1 MEMEYKSPMF
11 DMAVQQLENIAEKIG
26 LEHGILE
33 RLRIPR
39 RSLIVSIP
47 VRLDNGETKTFLGYR
62 VQHELTMGPTKGGLR
77 YHPDVTLGEVA
88 ALAMWMS
95 WKCALIGLP
104 YGGAKGGVNCDPTK
118 MSLNELEHLTR
129 RYTTEIMMLIG
140 PETDIPAPDMG
151 TDERVMAWI
160 MDTYSMQKGYTI
172 PGVVTGKAILLGG
185 SAARKMATGG
195 GIIHLIEETR
205 KATGLKKEKLTLSI
219 QGFGNV
225 GSSVGIIARRKKW
238 DVIAVSDVSGGV
250 YNSKGID
257 VDALLAHMSKTGGL
271 KGFKGGDSITNEE
284 LLETKCDV
292 LVPSAIARVITEKNA
307 SKLKCK
313 ILAEGANGPTT
324 FEADPILQERGIF
337 VIPDILANSGGVTV
351 SYFEWV
357 QDLQSFFWSQ
367 DRVIHEVKELLSK
380 SFNEVLAITKDKKV
394 NNRTAAL
401 MIGIGRVAEAK
412 RQRGLYP

>member
-195 GIIHLIEETR
+195 GIIHLIEEAR
-205 KATGLKKEKLTLSI
+205 KTTGLKKEKLTLAI

-238 DVIAVSDVSGGV
+238 DVIAVSDVSSGV

-357 QDLQSFFWSQ
+357 QDLQSVFWSQ

>member
-1 MEMEYKSPMF
+1 MEYKSPMF
-11 DMAVQQLENIAEKIG
+11 DMAVKQLENIAEKIG
-26 LEHGILE
+26 LEQGVFE
-33 RLRIPR
+33 RLRLPR
-39 RSLIVSIP
+39 RALVVSIP
-47 VRLDNGETKTFLGYR
+47 VRMDSGETKMFVGYR
-62 VQHELTMGPTKGGLR
+62 VQHNMTMGPTKGGLR
-77 YHPDVTLGEVA
+77 YHPEVNLGEVA

-104 YGGAKGGVNCDPTK
+104 YGGAKGGIACDPTK
-118 MSLNELEHLTR
+118 MSENELEHLTR
-129 RYTTEIMMLIG
+129 RYTTEIMMIIG
-140 PETDIPAPDMG
+140 PERDIPAPDMG
-151 TDERVMAWI
+151 TDERIMAWI

-172 PGVVTGKAILLGG
+172 PGVVTGKTLLLGG

-195 GIIHLIEETR
+195 GIIHMIDEA
-205 KATGLKKEKLTLSI
+205 KKVIGLKKEKLTLAI

-225 GSSVGIIARRKKW
+225 GSSIGIIAKRKNW
-238 DVIAVSDVSGGV
+238 DVIAITDVAGGV

-257 VDALLAHMSKTGGL
+257 IDALLNHMKETGKI

-284 LLETKCDV
+284 LLEVRCDV
-292 LVPSAIARVITEKNA
+292 LAPSAVARVITSKNA
-307 SKLKCK
+307 SRLKCK

-324 FEADPILQERGIF
+324 LDADPILQDKGIF

-367 DRVIHEVKELLSK
+367 ERVIHEVKELLSK
-380 SFNEVLAITKDKKV
+380 SFNEVLKITKEKKCDT
-394 NNRTAAL
+394 RTAAL

>member
-1 MEMEYKSPMF
+1 
-11 DMAVQQLENIAEKIG
+11 
-26 LEHGILE
+26 
-33 RLRIPR
+33 
-39 RSLIVSIP
+39 
-47 VRLDNGETKTFLGYR
+47 
-62 VQHELTMGPTKGGLR
+62 MGDRKGGLR

-195 GIIHLIEETR
+195 GIIHLIEEAR
-205 KATGLKKEKLTLSI
+205 KTTGLKKEKLTLAI

-284 LLETKCDV
+284 LL
-292 LVPSAIARVITEKNA
+292 
-307 SKLKCK
+307 
-313 ILAEGANGPTT
+313 
-324 FEADPILQERGIF
+324 
-337 VIPDILANSGGVTV
+337 
-351 SYFEWV
+351 
-357 QDLQSFFWSQ
+357 
-367 DRVIHEVKELLSK
+367 
-380 SFNEVLAITKDKKV
+380 
-394 NNRTAAL
+394 
-401 MIGIGRVAEAK
+401 
-412 RQRGLYP
+412 

>member
-1 MEMEYKSPMF
+1 MEYKSPMF
-11 DMAVQQLENIAEKIG
+11 DMAVKQLENIADKIG
-26 LEHGILE
+26 LEHGVFE
-33 RLRIPR
+33 RLRLPR
-39 RSLIVSIP
+39 RSLIVSVP
-47 VRLDNGETKTFLGYR
+47 VRMDSGETKMFVGYR
-62 VQHELTMGPTKGGLR
+62 VQHNLSMGPTKGGLR
-77 YHPDVTLGEVA
+77 YNSEVTLGEVA

-104 YGGAKGGVNCDPTK
+104 FGGAKGGIACDPTK
-118 MSLNELEHLTR
+118 MSENELEHLTR
-129 RYTTEIMMLIG
+129 RYTTEIMMIIG

-151 TDERVMAWI
+151 TDERMMAWI
-160 MDTYSMQKGYTI
+160 MDTYSMQKGYTV
-172 PGVVTGKAILLGG
+172 PGVVTGKTLLLGG

-195 GIIHLIEETR
+195 GIIHLIEEA
-205 KATGLKKEKLTLSI
+205 KKVIGLKKEKLTLAI

-225 GSSVGIIARRKKW
+225 GSSIGIIAKRKNW
-238 DVIAVSDVSGGV
+238 DITAITDVAGGV

-257 VDALLAHMSKTGGL
+257 IDALLKHMKKTGEI

-284 LLETKCDV
+284 LLEIKCDV
-292 LVPSAIARVITEKNA
+292 LAPSAIARVITSKNA
-307 SKLKCK
+307 RRLKCK

-324 FEADPILQERGIF
+324 LDADPILQDKGIF

-367 DRVIHEVKELLSK
+367 ERVIHEVKELLSK
-380 SFNEVLAITKDKKV
+380 SFNEVLKITKEEKV
-394 NNRTAAL
+394 DTRTAAL

>member
-195 GIIHLIEETR
+195 GIIHLIEEAR
-205 KATGLKKEKLTLSI
+205 KTTGLKKEKLTLAI

-238 DVIAVSDVSGGV
+238 DVIAVSDVSSGV

>member
-195 GIIHLIEETR
+195 GIIHLIEEAR
-205 KATGLKKEKLTLSI
+205 KTTGLKKEKLTLAI

>member
-1 MEMEYKSPMF
+1 MEYKSPMF
-11 DMAVQQLENIAEKIG
+11 DMAVKQLENIAEKTG
-26 LEHGILE
+26 LEPGIVE
-33 RLRIPR
+33 RLRLPR
-39 RSLIVSIP
+39 RSLIVSVP
-47 VRLDNGETKTFLGYR
+47 VRMDNGETKMFVGYR
-62 VQHELTMGPTKGGLR
+62 VQHNLSMGPTKGGLR
-77 YHPDVTLGEVA
+77 YHPEVNLGEVA

-104 YGGAKGGVNCDPTK
+104 YGGAKGGISCDPTK
-118 MSLNELEHLTR
+118 MSENELEHLTR
-129 RYTTEIMMLIG
+129 RYTTEIMMIIG

-151 TDERVMAWI
+151 TDERIMAWI
-160 MDTYSMQKGYTI
+160 MDTYSMQKGYTV
-172 PGVVTGKAILLGG
+172 PGVVTGKTLLLGG

-195 GIIHLIEETR
+195 GIIHLIEEA
-205 KATGLKKEKLTLSI
+205 KKVIGLKKEKLTLAI

-225 GSSVGIIARRKKW
+225 GSSIGIIANRKNW
-238 DVIAVSDVSGGV
+238 DITAITDVGGGV

-257 VDALLAHMSKTGGL
+257 IDALLNHMKTTGGI
-271 KGFKGGDSITNEE
+271 KGFKDGDSITNEE
-284 LLETKCDV
+284 LLQVQCDV
-292 LVPSAIARVITEKNA
+292 LAPSAIARVITSKNA
-307 SKLKCK
+307 SHLKCK

-324 FEADPILQERGIF
+324 LDADPILQDKGIF

-367 DRVIHEVKELLSK
+367 ERVIHEVKELLSK
-380 SFNEVLAITKDKKV
+380 SFNEVLKITKEKKV
-394 NNRTAAL
+394 DTRTAAL